1 MNDFLKVLLGLV
13 LLCAIPLGCLALAG
27 LTNIFPSL
35 GRLLDRIIPLPDHD
49 KDPQ

>member
-13 LLCAIPLGCLALAG
+13 LLCAIPIGCLALAG
-27 LTNIFPSL
+27 LTHLFPVI
-35 GRLLDRIIPLPDHD
+35 GRALDRIIPLPD